1 MSTVLAWPNDIA
13 TNSDQPA
20 CIPPGI
26 YALEY
31 TRRYAGIIHG
41 APKVALW
48 FHVVTL
54 GEYFHTPLAR
64 YYHVKAIGNKGSFK
78 AGWHSDLRGGLVLL
92 DSELGKISDSHRQTG
107 IRLLSSA
114 HRIGSR
120 PHQG

>member
-26 YALEY
+26 YQLEY
-31 TRRYAGIIHG
+31 TRHYTGVIHG

-78 AGWHSDLRGGLVLL
+78 AGWHSDLVREYVRVLGEMPKRKDRIPITRYQGL
-92 DSELGKISDSHRQTG
+92 
-107 IRLLSSA
+107 
-114 HRIGSR
+114 
-120 PHQG
+120 